1 MGLAA
6 RPLLPP
12 DDGEPNPAWVASVMG
27 LSLEDAEWLLVLYR
41 FTSPQAFGEGEPE
54 EGPRQVYF
62 CEPL

>member
-6 RPLLPP
+6 SLACLQ
-12 DDGEPNPAWVASVMG
+12 DDQEPSSAWVASVMG

-41 FTSPQAFGEGEPE
+41 FAPPPAFGEGEPGE
-54 EGPRQVYF
+54 RPWRVYF